1 VSSARAV
8 LYAVAALAAAAC
20 AHIEAPTGGAED
32 RLPPQLV
39 ATRPDTFARVPSYS
53 APVVFVFDEGL
64 SEQDLET
71 GVNVS
76 PRTSSVAVDKR
87 GDEIRVS
94 LRRGWE
100 PNRIYQVELDTVVR
114 DLFNNRITEGV
125 RLVFSTGP
133 TIPETLLTGTVLDRQ
148 TARPAGRVRVE
159 AILQPDSLVYST
171 RTDAEGGFAFA
182 QIPEG
187 SYRIRAYNDPNANRS
202 LEGFE
207 ARDTAVARVAVT
219 TPAQVALSIVQPDS
233 TPPKMASASVENG
246 IISVRFD
253 DYLAVGQT
261 FTPAQVTLLAPDSVT
276 RLAVA
281 AVALGSFPDTAA
293 AARPDTAAARPG
305 ARPPARDTAGT
316 RRAAADTAARRP
328 APSQT
333 LVVRPAAPLL
343 PNAQY
348 TIRVA
353 GVRNLV
359 GLVGGGEVRFRTPAA
374 APAPADSTPA
384 RARPPAGQPATPP
397 ARTPA
402 TPPAAPAP
410 RPRG

>member
-1 VSSARAV
+1 MSSSRV
-8 LYAVAALAAAAC
+8 VFCAVATLAAAAC

-32 RLPPQLV
+32 RLAPQLV
-39 ATRPDTFARVPSYS
+39 TTRPDTFARVPSYS

-148 TARPAGRVRVE
+148 TARPAARVRVE
-159 AILQPDSLVYST
+159 AILAPDSLVYST

-187 SYRIRAYNDPNANRS
+187 SYRVRAYNDPNANRS

-219 TPAQVALSIVQPDS
+219 TPA
-233 TPPKMASASVENG
+233 
-246 IISVRFD
+246 
-253 DYLAVGQT
+253 
-261 FTPAQVTLLAPDSVT
+261 
-276 RLAVA
+276 
-281 AVALGSFPDTAA
+281 
-293 AARPDTAAARPG
+293 
-305 ARPPARDTAGT
+305 
-316 RRAAADTAARRP
+316 
-328 APSQT
+328 
-333 LVVRPAAPLL
+333 
-343 PNAQY
+343 
-348 TIRVA
+348 
-353 GVRNLV
+353 
-359 GLVGGGEVRFRTPAA
+359 
-374 APAPADSTPA
+374 
-384 RARPPAGQPATPP
+384 
-397 ARTPA
+397 
-402 TPPAAPAP
+402 
-410 RPRG
+410 